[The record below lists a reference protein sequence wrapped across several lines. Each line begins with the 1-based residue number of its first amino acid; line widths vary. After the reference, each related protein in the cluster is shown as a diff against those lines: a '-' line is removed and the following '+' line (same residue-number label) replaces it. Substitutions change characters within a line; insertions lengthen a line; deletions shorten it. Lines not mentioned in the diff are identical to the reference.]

1 MKITFP
7 PIVTLFMIILT
18 TPFMIILTF
27 IGIPMKWLYR
37 YNLYL
42 FKMFG
47 NLAMWSVGSEDRITL
62 NFVKPLQWIKK
73 EQE

>member
-1 MKITFP
+1 MKIIFL
-7 PIVTLFMIILT
+7 PIGAL
-18 TPFMIILTF
+18 FMIILTF

-37 YNLYL
+37 CNLYL

-47 NLAMWSVGSEDRITL
+47 NLAMWSGGSENRITL
-62 NFVKPLQWIKK
+62 NFEKPLQWIKK